1 MPADSPKGGL
11 PMIGRIGL
19 VVVGTAFF
27 CPVLALPLAV
37 GCLVS
42 LAAAAREF
50 DPAAQSASTPLP
62 ARRKRARRDKSV
74 TDARD
79 KSVTDA
85 SEDSFPASDPPSW
98 TPVTGTGTRH

>member
-1 MPADSPKGGL
+1 
-11 PMIGRIGL
+11 MIGRIGL

-42 LAAAAREF
+42 LAAAAREL
-50 DPAAQSASTPLP
+50 DPAAQSASAPLP
-62 ARRKRARRDKSV
+62 ARRKRAR
-74 TDARD
+74 RD